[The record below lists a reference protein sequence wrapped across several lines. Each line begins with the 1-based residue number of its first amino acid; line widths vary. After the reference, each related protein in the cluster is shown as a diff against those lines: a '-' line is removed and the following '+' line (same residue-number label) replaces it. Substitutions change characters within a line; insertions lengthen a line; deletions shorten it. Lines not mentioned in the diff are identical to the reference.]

1 MMTNGQKEAFYNA
14 FIIAEKEFNAEMS
27 KIKSDGDIIGA
38 YARYTGRL
46 EGIIDGIIIVEK
58 MR

>member
-1 MMTNGQKEAFYNA
+1 MMTNTQKEAFYNA
-14 FIIAEKEFNAEMS
+14 FSLAEKEFNAEMS
-27 KIKSDGDIIGA
+27 STKSESDIIRA

-46 EGIIDGIIIVEK
+46 EGIIDGMIIVER